1 MIKRSKQKSLRNMLK
16 QIQTTS
22 NLICKSLK
30 ELKLQSSTEYG
41 IFTQAHSPPK
51 QATPKNYKK
60 ISLYAKVIHKISFSL
75 NSKITLKHLVSNH
88 TLLTK
93 VVDLYF

>member
-1 MIKRSKQKSLRNMLK
+1 MLK

-41 IFTQAHSPPK
+41 IFTQAHSPPI
-51 QATPKNYKK
+51 QATHQKLQKNKLVCKGYTQDILFTKLSNNFK
-60 ISLYAKVIHKISFSL
+60 SIWFQTILY
-75 NSKITLKHLVSNH
+75 
-88 TLLTK
+88 
-93 VVDLYF
+93 

>member
-1 MIKRSKQKSLRNMLK
+1 MLK

-41 IFTQAHSPPK
+41 IFIQAHSPSI
-51 QATPKNYKK
+51 QATHQKLQENK
-60 ISLYAKVIHKISFSL
+60 
-75 NSKITLKHLVSNH
+75 LVCKGY
-88 TLLTK
+88 TQDILFTK
-93 VVDLYF
+93 L